1 MKNIILISMFFN
13 FAFGQYDRCNT
24 GVTGSIEGC
33 DFSNGKNLEALNYF
47 LGNTSSVSINDNNAR
62 NANFSGINF
71 YEDMDD
77 VNSFNLIDFSGS
89 DFSGS
94 VLAPINGNNNF
105 SDANFSGAVH
115 FGDDY
120 GGNIYSNATFD
131 GATLHGD
138 FRNATM
144 TNATFTS
151 TNFVGYIT
159 IANSNM
165 QGATFRD
172 IRGDSGQ
179 LSIYYSFLENVTIED
194 SREME
199 ISIIGHRDEPTNMH
213 EAKLINANIVFP
225 EFGIF
230 DGIVSSDL
238 VENDCCLKEPWVI
251 EDGVLLNTLEG
262 VENPADSTGMYSSF
276 KGHDFY
282 SVDSDGDGCISWA
295 EFHIFLN
302 SVR

>member
-33 DFSNGKNLEALNYF
+33 DFSNGKNLEALYNF
-47 LGNTSSVSINDNNAR
+47 LSNTSSLTINDNNAR

-71 YEDMDD
+71 IEDIDGITG
-77 VNSFNLIDFSGS
+77 FNLIDFSGS

-94 VLAPINGNNNF
+94 VLAPILGNNNF
-105 SDANFSGAVH
+105 SDANFSGAMH
-115 FGDDY
+115 FGDDD

-131 GATLHGD
+131 GATIRGD
-138 FRNATM
+138 FRDATM

-151 TNFVGYIT
+151 TNFVGGT
-159 IANSNM
+159 VIANSNM
-165 QGATFRD
+165 QGSTFRD
-172 IRGDSGQ
+172 IRGDYG
-179 LSIYYSFLENVTIED
+179 LNFYYSFLENVTIED
-194 SREME
+194 SREVE
-199 ISIIGHRDEPTNMH
+199 ITIIGHRDEPTNMH

-238 VENDCCLKEPWVI
+238 VEKDCCLKEPWVI

-276 KGHDFY
+276 NGHDFY

-295 EFHIFLN
+295 EFHTFLN

>member
-33 DFSNGKNLEALNYF
+33 DFSNGKNLEALYNF
-47 LGNTSSVSINDNNAR
+47 LSNTSSLSINDNNAR

-71 YEDMDD
+71 IEDIDGITG
-77 VNSFNLIDFSGS
+77 FNLIDFSGS

-105 SDANFSGAVH
+105 SDVNFSGAVH
-115 FGDDY
+115 YGDDY

-138 FRNATM
+138 FRDATM

-151 TNFVGYIT
+151 TYFTTFAGQIV
-159 IANSNM
+159 NSNL

-172 IRGDSGQ
+172 IRSDV
-179 LSIYYSFLENVTIED
+179 SIDIWYSFLENVTIEN
-194 SREME
+194 SREVE
-199 ISIIGHRDEPTNMH
+199 ITITGHRDEPTNMH

-238 VENDCCLKEPWVI
+238 VEKDCCLKEPWVI

-276 KGHDFY
+276 NGHDFY

-295 EFHIFLN
+295 EFHTFLN